1 MTKNKP
7 VSIPT
12 TVEAQIRTRARNLP
26 IHKCYVNRDWEESQL
41 AAIMIT
47 RKHTNGN
54 ITMGYFLVDLK
65 LPGVKD
71 CMYRFNE
78 SPLRMDERLEKN
90 PDLLE
95 ECDYTLAHNIIY
107 SGLDFAD
114 DYGFAPH
121 KNFKTA
127 QYILEEDTDDI
138 PVIEVPLGDDGIPVL
153 EVPYGETGQREI
165 AILNKTAGD
174 DFRLVFFDKNG
185 KPVPQERTYMEIF
198 KEMMETGI
206 DGYLEKYSGSNS
218 FKETQVVTDLIHLA
232 KAYTDEEKGRIDAE
246 FECIV
251 KDPRLILTT
260 DAPENDYEEELAPAV
275 KYFIAGDTD
284 KAVAESR
291 MTINRHP
298 DDPILWD
305 VLLYNLSIG
314 SDAVDEEVVNA
325 AYLQFPDHPTIKAWY
340 AEWLAQEGR
349 MDEVFALFDH
359 LPGLDA
365 LTVDN
370 MFISLNAL
378 TSFCFACAMAW
389 LSKDDALRAETYYQV
404 IVRLG
409 LDYRLG
415 YNIQQRMTEL
425 KRKQLQELFDAGAF
439 GSDEVPEN

>member
-1 MTKNKP
+1 MAKNKR

-26 IHKCYVNRDWEESQL
+26 IHKCYLNKDWEESQM

-65 LPGVKD
+65 LPGIKD
-71 CMYRFNE
+71 CTYRFNE

-107 SGLDFAD
+107 SGLEFAD

-174 DFRLVFFDKNG
+174 NFRLVFLDKHG
-185 KPVPQERTYMEIF
+185 KPAPQERTYMEIF
-198 KEMMETGI
+198 KEVMETGI
-206 DGYLEKYSGSNS
+206 EGYQKHADSNS
-218 FKETQVVTDLIHLA
+218 LKETQVVIDLIHLT
-232 KAYTDEEKGRIDAE
+232 KAYTDEEKDRIDAE
-246 FECIV
+246 FECIA
-251 KDPRLILTT
+251 KDPRLTLTT
-260 DAPENDYEEELAPAV
+260 GTSENDYEEELAPAI
-275 KYFIAGDTD
+275 KYFTAGDTD
-284 KAVAESR
+284 KAAAESR
-291 MTINRHP
+291 KTIDRHP
-298 DDPILWD
+298 DDPLLWD
-305 VLLYNLSIG
+305 VLLYNLSIN
-314 SDAVDEEVVNA
+314 SDVVDEEVVKA
-325 AYLQFPDHPTIKAWY
+325 AYSRFPDHPVIKAWY

-370 MFISLNAL
+370 TFISLNAL
-378 TSFCFACAMAW
+378 TSFCFAYAMAW
-389 LSKDDALRAETYYQV
+389 LSKDDTPRAEPYYQV

-415 YNIQQRMTEL
+415 DNIQQTMTEL
-425 KRKQLQELFDAGAF
+425 KKKQLEELLDAGAF
-439 GSDEVPEN
+439 GSDEAPEN